1 MSANFNLTSASALF
15 KIKYDK
21 LSENVYNSATP
32 LLARIKK
39 SYDFTGKTLQITV
52 PRSFAGGVGSG
63 SLPTANTAI
72 YSEATFS
79 AKKVYA
85 VVELDR
91 ETMKAAMSDEGSFV
105 RATKEVVKKGVES
118 WMRNMSRILFH
129 DGTGSVGVLE
139 ANATGSAAA
148 PVCLITAASFKEANF
163 EEKDILNNAATTE
176 QYEVTSVDPDNRL
189 VTLARLTGS
198 TDLTST
204 GSGITLHMQGP
215 NLIVTSYLQFEKL
228 LNILEDQKQY
238 TLEPRAKDLKGQIS
252 FNGISFMS
260 SRGAIGIFADRFC
273 ENDRMY
279 FLNDDK
285 IQIYHRPDFGW
296 FDDDFNNS
304 THL

>member
-1 MSANFNLTSASALF
+1 
-15 KIKYDK
+15 
-21 LSENVYNSATP
+21 
-32 LLARIKK
+32 
-39 SYDFTGKTLQITV
+39 
-52 PRSFAGGVGSG
+52 
-63 SLPTANTAI
+63 
-72 YSEATFS
+72 
-79 AKKVYA
+79 
-85 VVELDR
+85 
-91 ETMKAAMSDEGSFV
+91 MKAAMSDEGSFV

-204 GSGITLHMQGP
+204 GSGITLHMQGSKDNDPQGIKGVLDATSSTKYGISIDRRWKAYQLDVNSATISPDIMNKVMLNVEKKCGKAP

-296 FDDDFNNS
+296 FDDDGTVFLRKASSDAYEARYGGYLEVYIDPNFHGVVTDLNVA
-304 THL
+304 